1 MHSPVWQRIA
11 GGCHLNRKIDDLL
24 SDAGFRIFGWKLATS
39 LGYAS

>member
-39 LGYAS
+39 RGHAS